1 SQRETSSIAIVKSR
15 MSDRIKVGTRV
26 EVIGKG
32 VYGQVAYIGTT
43 LFSTGK
49 WVGVVLD
56 EPKGKNN
63 GTVQGKT
70 YFQSPENHG
79 IFVRQSQIQAVESPE
94 GGSDTPTT
102 PTDAKKTTRKSGL
115 RPPSYVG
122 KSSENIAEAAS
133 RSSSKEASPS
143 TSMEM
148 SSSFSEPSR
157 MQTSMT
163 SSREST
169 GIPSRMSRS
178 RETTPSEE
186 KNLNITSPGTRTVS
200 QAAAADVTAMRAI
213 GEDSFSVLQ
222 KEQEITGLKAEI
234 KDLNE
239 KLETLKVKRT
249 EDKTKLKEFEK
260 LKIEM
265 QIISENKV
273 KMKEVNNDLN
283 RKLQAAEK
291 EARDIRAE
299 YDRYKEDM
307 ADLAE
312 TVEIATLDK
321 EMAEEKC
328 EGLEQELE
336 SLKEKLEELTLDH
349 DILENEIKDKGTE
362 GVAANYEVKQ
372 LEVQNE
378 RLKEALV
385 KMRDLS
391 NEEKHDNQRLSKQ
404 SEKLQTELVGLRKDK
419 EKQMNEILEL
429 QNQTIELKEQ
439 VDAAL
444 GAEEMLTT
452 LTEKNLKLEETIE
465 QMEEEKTDL
474 EALHEMN
481 EELQENARETEL
493 ELREEL
499 DLTNAQLLESKR
511 KIEAAWESMADYD
524 QTISKFRDL
533 VSQLQDD
540 NKELRSKQAEAEQ
553 RQEAPTLEVFDFKT
567 KFAESKAYAKTIDME
582 LRKLDVAQAN
592 VHVSLLQSFMPDTFL
607 KTGDSDA
614 ILAVLLVPRAIS
626 KAELLIS
633 HIKDKFDVSDSITRD
648 DVFKTHR
655 GAQVSYANS
664 LIMLL
669 NILNGVFHQFESA
682 LKTCSVELLL
692 KISTLV
698 PEMAIH
704 EKALDY
710 FIDMLRKDQ
719 LDETVSMDFL
729 EKSLNYFQQLYS
741 VHLVN
746 EKVNSTHLMADQ
758 VKLALSAC
766 DSIQVDISRLKM
778 LLQSGEEKSEF
789 SILLR
794 DLETC
799 NNDTRMC
806 AKKIRRRLPQKDV
819 NSTTSPLMCPK
830 DIQNILQDCGVNVV
844 RVSKSLRHVALG
856 AMVQEAVL
864 SSSRQQS
871 KSNDNEGVKPKQM
884 EELAYEATDK
894 VYGKEDS
901 GPYECLRLS
910 FGVVVGTM
918 NKVANAME
926 NGEYDFDGT
935 HDKQIQAPIAERANI
950 VKSRIADIESM
961 KIKLD
966 KKEED
971 IKDLKMQLK
980 LKQES
985 LSQQQLKMQL
995 SEKKVETATKEYDDE
1010 TKKLKQQLDEVRSQ
1024 LEEEQKQYEK
1034 NVRMMQEDI
1043 DHLQEDRSELEKKF
1057 KSATRK
1063 HLMEG
1068 LSRNNSAGP
1077 PPASPTASGS
1087 PANLQESPL
1096 LKQQICSL
1104 KEALNHVIQE
1114 NIHLK
1119 GNRMRDQM
1127 NQLPPLYVP
1136 KKPTGLANKTGLVK
1150 IGELP
1155 DNIPGKTELNDLTKR
1170 VNTLLKEANQ
1180 LSACPVVVDISN
1192 RKPGT
1197 TPVTQTASP
1206 AMQLIRQSS
1215 KLVQLEK
1222 ATQQIQVQV
1231 TNFLAAN
1238 RTGGQVRTDFSAFPT
1253 PEYARV
1259 LKEKSLDSLVLGRIS
1274 IPTPGTQSEVIP
1286 VNIQPTQLHTIHNK
1300 LITVGP

>member
-1 SQRETSSIAIVKSR
+1 
-15 MSDRIKVGTRV
+15 MGDRIKVGTRV

-32 VYGQVAYIGTT
+32 VFGQVAYIGTT

-56 EPKGKNN
+56 EAKGKNN

-79 IFVRQSQIQAVESPE
+79 IFVRQSQIQAVDSPE
-94 GGSDTPTT
+94 GGSDTATT
-102 PTDAKKTTRKSGL
+102 PTDVKKTARRSGL
-115 RPPSYVG
+115 RPPSFVG

-133 RSSSKEASPS
+133 RSSSKETSPS

-163 SSREST
+163 TSRESS

-186 KNLNITSPGTRTVS
+186 KSLSITSPSTRTVS
-200 QAAAADVTAMRAI
+200 QAAAADVTAMRTIA
-213 GEDSFSVLQ
+213 EDKFSVLQ
-222 KEQEITGLKAEI
+222 KEQENAGLKAEI

-239 KLETLKVKRT
+239 KLETLKVKRI
-249 EDKTKLKEFEK
+249 EDKAKLKEFEK

-291 EARDIRAE
+291 EARDVRSE
-299 YDRYKEDM
+299 YDRYKEEM
-307 ADLAE
+307 ADFAE

-336 SLKEKLEELTLDH
+336 SLKEKYEELILDH

-362 GVAANYEVKQ
+362 GVAANYECKQ
-372 LEVQNE
+372 VELQNE

-391 NEEKHDNQRLSKQ
+391 NEEKHENQRLGKQ
-404 SEKLQTELVGLRKDK
+404 NEKLQSEVVGLRKDK
-419 EKQMNEILEL
+419 EKQLNEILEL

-439 VDAAL
+439 LSEVLAKVDAAL

-452 LTEKNLKLEETIE
+452 LTEKNLKLEEVIE
-465 QMEEEKTDL
+465 QMEEEKADL
-474 EALHEMN
+474 ETLHEMN

-499 DLTNAQLLESKR
+499 DLTNARLLESKR

-553 RQEAPTLEVFDFKT
+553 KQDTPPLEVFDFKT

-633 HIKDKFDVSDSITRD
+633 HVRDKFDVTDTIIRD

-669 NILNGVFHQFESA
+669 NILIGVLHQFESA

-746 EKVNSTHLMADQ
+746 EKVNCTHLMADQ
-758 VKLALSAC
+758 VKLALSSC
-766 DSIQVDISRLKM
+766 DSIQVDITRLKM
-778 LLQSGEEKSEF
+778 LLQPGEEKSEF

-806 AKKIRRRLPQKDV
+806 AKKIRRRLPQNDGS
-819 NSTTSPLMCPK
+819 STASPLMCPK
-830 DIQNILQDCGVNVV
+830 EIQNILLDCGINIV
-844 RVSKSLRHVALG
+844 RVSKSLHHVALG

-871 KSNDNEGVKPKQM
+871 KSDDNEGVKPKQM

-910 FGVVVGTM
+910 FGAVVGTM

-950 VKSRIADIESM
+950 VKSRIADIETL

-980 LKQES
+980 LKQET
-985 LSQQQLKMQL
+985 LSQQQLKVKVT
-995 SEKKVETATKEYDDE
+995 EKKLETATKEYEDE
-1010 TKKLKQQLDEVRSQ
+1010 SKKLKQQLDEVRSQ
-1024 LEEEQKQYEK
+1024 LEEQQKQFEK

-1043 DHLQEDRSELEKKF
+1043 DHLQEDRTELEKKF

-1077 PPASPTASGS
+1077 PPASPTVTCTSS
-1087 PANLQESPL
+1087 TNVQESPM
-1096 LKQQICSL
+1096 LKQQISSM

-1114 NIHLK
+1114 NIRLK
-1119 GNRMRDQM
+1119 GQRLRDQM
-1127 NQLPPLYVP
+1127 SQLPSLYVP

-1170 VNTLLKEANQ
+1170 VTQLLKEANQ
-1180 LSACPVVVDISN
+1180 LSACPVVIDISS
-1192 RKPGT
+1192 RKPGSK
-1197 TPVTQTASP
+1197 PVTQTASP
-1206 AMQLIRQSS
+1206 NMQLIRQSS

-1222 ATQQIQVQV
+1222 GTQELQVQV

-1238 RTGGQVRTDFSAFPT
+1238 RTGGQVRTDFSSFPT

-1274 IPTPGTQSEVIP
+1274 IPTPGTRPEVIP
-1286 VNIQPTQLHTIHNK
+1286 VNIQPSQLHTIHNK
-1300 LITVGP
+1300 LITVNP

>member
-1 SQRETSSIAIVKSR
+1 

-32 VYGQVAYIGTT
+32 VFGKVAYIGTT

-56 EPKGKNN
+56 EAKGKNN

-79 IFVRQSQIQAVESPE
+79 IFVRQSQIQAVDSPD
-94 GGSDTPTT
+94 SAPTT
-102 PTDAKKTTRKSGL
+102 PISTTSKEVTTSSEVKKINRRSGI
-115 RPPSYVG
+115 RPPSFIG
-122 KSSENIAEAAS
+122 KSTENIADSES

-143 TSMEM
+143 TSMMEI
-148 SSSFSEPSR
+148 
-157 MQTSMT
+157 SMT
-163 SSREST
+163 SSQGSMSSSRESS
-169 GIPSRMSRS
+169 GIPTRTSRS
-178 RETTPSEE
+178 RETTPSEDKAMSLSTE
-186 KNLNITSPGTRTVS
+186 SSAPVS
-200 QAAAADVTAMRAI
+200 QAAAADVSAMRAPM
-213 GEDSFSVLQ
+213 EDKVAVMQ
-222 KEQEITGLKAEI
+222 AEQENAGLKAEI
-234 KDLNE
+234 RDLNE
-239 KLETLKVKRT
+239 KLETLKLKRT
-249 EDKTKLKEFEK
+249 DDKTKLKEFEK

-265 QIISENKV
+265 QVMTENKV
-273 KMKEVNNDLN
+273 KMKEINNELN
-283 RKLQAAEK
+283 RKLQTAEK
-291 EARDIRAE
+291 EVRDIRDE
-299 YDRYKEDM
+299 YDRYKDEM

-328 EGLEQELE
+328 EGLQQELE

-349 DILENEIKDKGTE
+349 DILENEIKAKGTE
-362 GVAANYEVKQ
+362 GVATDYEIRQ
-372 LEVQNE
+372 LELQNE

-391 NEEKHDNQRLSKQ
+391 NQEKHDSQKLTKQ
-404 SEKLQTELVGLRKDK
+404 IEKQQNELTGLKKDK
-419 EKQMNEILEL
+419 EKQQNEISDL

-444 GAEEMLTT
+444 GAEEMVTM
-452 LTEKNLKLEETIE
+452 LTEKNLKLEERIE
-465 QMEEEKTDL
+465 QMEEEKSDL

-499 DLTNAQLLESKR
+499 DLANGRLLETKR
-511 KIEAAWESMADYD
+511 KLEAAWESMADYD
-524 QTISKFRDL
+524 KTISKFRDL

-553 RQEAPTLEVFDFKT
+553 KHDTPTLEVFDFKT
-567 KFAESKAYAKTIDME
+567 KFAENKAYAKTIDME
-582 LRKLDVAQAN
+582 LRKLDVRQAN
-592 VHVSLLQSFMPDTFL
+592 SHVSLLQIFMPDTFM

-614 ILAVLLVPRAIS
+614 ILAVLLVPRTIS
-626 KAELLIS
+626 KADLLIS
-633 HIKDKFDVSDSITRD
+633 HVKDKFDVTDAITRD

-655 GAQVSYANS
+655 GTQVSYANH
-664 LIMLL
+664 LVMLL
-669 NILNGVFHQFESA
+669 HIFVRVLRQFESA

-719 LDETVSMDFL
+719 LDETVSLDYF
-729 EKSLNYFQQLYS
+729 EKSLAYFQQLYS
-741 VHLVN
+741 VHLSN
-746 EKVNSTHLMADQ
+746 EKVDCTYLIGDQ
-758 VKLALSAC
+758 VRLALAAC
-766 DSIQVDISRLKM
+766 DCIQVDISRLKM
-778 LLQSGEEKSEF
+778 LLQPGEEKSEF

-806 AKKIRRRLPQKDV
+806 AKKIRRRLPQQDAQ
-819 NSTTSPLMCPK
+819 TTVSPLMYPK
-830 DIQNILQDCGVNVV
+830 EIQNLLLDSGMNIV
-844 RVSKSLRHVALG
+844 RVAKTLRHVALG

-864 SSSRQQS
+864 T
-871 KSNDNEGVKPKQM
+871 NNEGVKPKQM
-884 EELAYEATDK
+884 EELAYEGTDK

-910 FGVVVGTM
+910 FGTVVGTM

-935 HDKQIQAPIAERANI
+935 HDKKTQPPIYERANI

-961 KIKLD
+961 KNKLD
-966 KKEED
+966 KKEDD

-980 LKQES
+980 LKQET
-985 LSQQQLKMQL
+985 LSQQQLKVKVA
-995 SEKKVETATKEYDDE
+995 EKKLETATKEFEDE
-1010 TKKLKQQLDEVRSQ
+1010 GKKLKIQVEDLQAQ
-1024 LEEEQKQYEK
+1024 LEKEQKMYDE

-1043 DHLQEDRSELEKKF
+1043 DHLQEERLALENKYKN
-1057 KSATRK
+1057 ATRK
-1063 HLMEG
+1063 HLMDG
-1068 LSRNNSAGP
+1068 LSRNNTGGTT
-1077 PPASPTASGS
+1077 PPATTTVSV
-1087 PANLQESPL
+1087 QESPM
-1096 LKQQICSL
+1096 LKQQISSL
-1104 KEALNHVIQE
+1104 KEALNHLIRE
-1114 NIHLK
+1114 NIRLK
-1119 GNRMRDQM
+1119 GGRLRDQM
-1127 NQLPPLYVP
+1127 AKLPPLFVP
-1136 KKPTGLANKTGLVK
+1136 KKPTGLTSKTGLVK

-1155 DNIPGKTELNDLTKR
+1155 DDVPGKTELNSLTIRATQLMKQA
-1170 VNTLLKEANQ
+1170 NLL
-1180 LSACPVVVDISN
+1180 SSCPVIIDITQ
-1192 RKPGT
+1192 RKSGEK
-1197 TPVTQTASP
+1197 PVTQTASP
-1206 AMQLIRQSS
+1206 STQLVRQVA
-1215 KLVQLEK
+1215 KLVELEK
-1222 ATQQIQVQV
+1222 NTQELQVQV

-1259 LKEKSLDSLVLGRIS
+1259 LKEKSLDSLLLGQIM
-1274 IPTPGTQSEVIP
+1274 IPTPGCKSEVIP
-1286 VNIQPTQLHTIHNK
+1286 VNVQPHQIHNIHNK
-1300 LITVGP
+1300 LVNVSH

>member
-1 SQRETSSIAIVKSR
+1 MSTPRKAPNESSDAAPSPFPVHKTPRRRSGSFIARRCVSLSALPTNKRPLSATFRSPIFQEKVGSHNFGAIQIPK
-15 MSDRIKVGTRV
+15 MGDRIKVGTRV

-32 VYGQVAYIGTT
+32 VFGQVAYIGTT

-56 EPKGKNN
+56 EPRGKNN

-79 IFVRQSQIQAVESPE
+79 IFVRQSQIRLASQIQAVDSPE
-94 GGSDTPTT
+94 GGSDTATT
-102 PTDAKKTTRKSGL
+102 PTDAKKTARRSGL
-115 RPPSYVG
+115 RPPSFVG

-133 RSSSKEASPS
+133 RSSSKETSPS

-163 SSREST
+163 TSREST

-186 KNLNITSPGTRTVS
+186 KSLSITSPSTRTVS
-200 QAAAADVTAMRAI
+200 QAAAADVTAMRTIA
-213 GEDSFSVLQ
+213 EDKFSVLQ
-222 KEQEITGLKAEI
+222 KEQENAGLKAEI

-239 KLETLKVKRT
+239 KLETLKVKRI
-249 EDKTKLKEFEK
+249 EDKAKLKEFEK

-291 EARDIRAE
+291 ESRDVRAE
-299 YDRYKEDM
+299 YDRYKEEM

-336 SLKEKLEELTLDH
+336 GLKEKLEELTLDH
-349 DILENEIKDKGTE
+349 DILENEIKDKG
-362 GVAANYEVKQ
+362 
-372 LEVQNE
+372 
-378 RLKEALV
+378 

-391 NEEKHDNQRLSKQ
+391 NEEKHENQRQGKLN
-404 SEKLQTELVGLRKDK
+404 EKLQSEVVGLRKDK
-419 EKQMNEILEL
+419 EKQLNEILEL

-452 LTEKNLKLEETIE
+452 LTEKNLKLEEVIE
-465 QMEEEKTDL
+465 QMEEEKSDL
-474 EALHEMN
+474 ETLHEMN

-499 DLTNAQLLESKR
+499 DLTNARLLE
-511 KIEAAWESMADYD
+511 
-524 QTISKFRDL
+524 
-533 VSQLQDD
+533 
-540 NKELRSKQAEAEQ
+540 
-553 RQEAPTLEVFDFKT
+553 
-567 KFAESKAYAKTIDME
+567 TIDME

-633 HIKDKFDVSDSITRD
+633 HVRDKFDVTDTITRD

-655 GAQVSYANS
+655 GAQVSYANN

-669 NILNGVFHQFESA
+669 NILIGVLHQFESA

-746 EKVNSTHLMADQ
+746 EKVNCTHLMADQ
-758 VKLALSAC
+758 VKLALSSC
-766 DSIQVDISRLKM
+766 DSIQVDITRLKM
-778 LLQSGEEKSEF
+778 LLQPGEEKSEF

-806 AKKIRRRLPQKDV
+806 AKKIRRRLPQNDG
-819 NSTTSPLMCPK
+819 NSTASPLMCPK
-830 DIQNILQDCGVNVV
+830 EIQNILLDCGINIV
-844 RVSKSLRHVALG
+844 RVSKSLHHVALG

-871 KSNDNEGVKPKQM
+871 KSDDNEGVKPKQM

-901 GPYECLRLS
+901 GPYECLRYC
-910 FGVVVGTM
+910 FG
-918 NKVANAME
+918 
-926 NGEYDFDGT
+926 
-935 HDKQIQAPIAERANI
+935 
-950 VKSRIADIESM
+950 
-961 KIKLD
+961 
-966 KKEED
+966 
-971 IKDLKMQLK
+971 
-980 LKQES
+980 QET
-985 LSQQQLKMQL
+985 LSQQQLKVKVT
-995 SEKKVETATKEYDDE
+995 EKKLETATKEYEDE
-1010 TKKLKQQLDEVRSQ
+1010 SKKLKQQLDEVRSQ
-1024 LEEEQKQYEK
+1024 LDEQQKQFEK

-1077 PPASPTASGS
+1077 PPASPTVLCTSS
-1087 PANLQESPL
+1087 TNVQESPM
-1096 LKQQICSL
+1096 LKQQISSM

-1114 NIHLK
+1114 NIRLK
-1119 GNRMRDQM
+1119 GQRLRDQM
-1127 NQLPPLYVP
+1127 SQLPSLYVP

-1170 VNTLLKEANQ
+1170 VTQLLKEANQ
-1180 LSACPVVVDISN
+1180 LSACPVVIDISS

-1197 TPVTQTASP
+1197 KPVFFP
-1206 AMQLIRQSS
+1206 FKQL
-1215 KLVQLEK
+1215 
-1222 ATQQIQVQV
+1222 QVQV

-1238 RTGGQVRTDFSAFPT
+1238 RTGGQVRTDFSSFPT

-1274 IPTPGTQSEVIP
+1274 IPTPGTRPEVIP
-1286 VNIQPTQLHTIHNK
+1286 VNIQPSQLHTIHNK
-1300 LITVGP
+1300 LITVNP